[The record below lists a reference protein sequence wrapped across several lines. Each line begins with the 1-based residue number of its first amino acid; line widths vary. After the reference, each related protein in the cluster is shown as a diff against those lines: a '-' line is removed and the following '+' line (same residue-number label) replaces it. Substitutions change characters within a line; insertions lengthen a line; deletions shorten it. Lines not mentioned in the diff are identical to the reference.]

1 MFFCGICYIIQL
13 YYEGF
18 IMKTLDDNS
27 ANSAQDQLTKTIK
40 SKAITLFLSEVKH
53 QSIDEG
59 IELNARMFD
68 FMAALPANT
77 DLEAAYKAETGFEL
91 MVRNG
96 YKTMKADR
104 LIMELKD
111 YFCACAGIYDF
122 EFDLNISA
130 SPL

>member
-1 MFFCGICYIIQL
+1 MLLCGICYIIPL
-13 YYEGF
+13 SYEGF
-18 IMKTLDDNS
+18 IMKTLVDNS

-59 IELNARMFD
+59 VELNARMFD
-68 FMAALPANT
+68 FMTALPANT

-91 MVRNG
+91 MVHNG
-96 YKTMKADR
+96 YKAMKADR
-104 LIMELKD
+104 LIMEIKD
-111 YFCACAGIYDF
+111 YFCACASIYDF

-130 SPL
+130 SPI

>member
-1 MFFCGICYIIQL
+1 
-13 YYEGF
+13 
-18 IMKTLDDNS
+18 MKTLVNNS
-27 ANSAQDQLTKTIK
+27 ANSNQDQLNKTIK
-40 SKAITLFLSEVKH
+40 SKAINLFLSEVKH

-59 IELNARMFD
+59 MELNARMFD
-68 FMAALPANT
+68 FITALPANT

-104 LIMELKD
+104 LIREIYD

-122 EFDLNISA
+122 EFDLNICV
-130 SPL
+130 SPI

>member
-1 MFFCGICYIIQL
+1 
-13 YYEGF
+13 
-18 IMKTLDDNS
+18 MKTLDDNS
-27 ANSAQDQLTKTIK
+27 VNSAQDQLTKTIK

-91 MVRNG
+91 MVHNG

-111 YFCACAGIYDF
+111 YFCACASIYDF